1 METLIVWNCMNDI
14 IHVISTK
21 MDEKEHSLSAPEK
34 RLSFA
39 QKQQMQ
45 CLCGVG
51 SSIGAENAVFTA
63 PYSETR
69 VFIDPATSYNR
80 RIKLLTVSGLV
91 AGITPT
97 SVRKQSSQ
105 QTLDFAFSKLGGC
118 GSDDE
123 PKVG

>member
-1 METLIVWNCMNDI
+1 MSDI

-21 MDEKEHSLSAPEK
+21 MDEKEHSSSAPEK
-34 RLSFA
+34 KLSFA

-51 SSIGAENAVFTA
+51 SSIEAENAVFTA

-69 VFIDPATSYNR
+69 VFIDPVTSYNK
-80 RIKLLTVSGLV
+80 RIKLLIVSGLV

-97 SVRKQSSQ
+97 SVRKQSPQ
-105 QTLDFAFSKLGGC
+105 QTLDFAFSKQDG
-118 GSDDE
+118 DDLKE
-123 PKVG
+123 EQEVD